1 MSYIYLDESG
11 RFETNKARSVVG
23 GFFCQNRDI
32 EKTEIINLL
41 KKYNIEQ
48 LHARDLNNSK
58 LANIVSQLITICKDR
73 KIEPII
79 IIPKRGFFVIN
90 DAITYINILAD
101 GISKLLVKK
110 IGVVND
116 VTIVIEKRKTSS
128 TEDYEK
134 RVEEAIE
141 KEKAI
146 NGISNKIRHTI
157 VMGNKNDVLLQVA
170 DAIVHTFF
178 RLDNDRYF
186 DDQPFDEKV
195 ANEFKEWVEPYKLY
209 LYTQSSIKDTIL
221 DMLNDGDYHK
231 ALMKYVEYKEK
242 DKSVERITDNLFER
256 LCLLPQLRLNVV
268 LQTVLNSYYDAINIY
283 RKLNEFEYEIIK
295 FLEEILPLLSQ
306 KLQQYDKKPQD
317 IEWAY
322 CYGYMILLTLY
333 NHKGDIQKFESV
345 YNDAIKFLEK
355 AFFDLDTLPYYIR
368 IRVLRGVHLTNQF
381 AFLKA
386 YEQMSNLEKNL
397 NEAFAF
403 ISEVDNNIVVK
414 PRIVG
419 EIIGTQL
426 QALMYHTLFTGGN
439 WEEVQKLSDKTI
451 ESFLYSDDKNRQYQY
466 RAQIETYAGN
476 LDKAREYLAKS
487 IQSNDKR
494 DDALLHTILQ
504 KKLSFELLHLLR
516 IWYVEEI
523 KNAAKANDIYDV
535 LTQALS
541 QNAAQINEIMGMKA
555 YPIHTILR
563 YLMVLYGLRNSK
575 ASIEKAEEFFEKA
588 NMLFKK
594 DETITIRTLQVALYY
609 DYIWV
614 FEGVLKKDIKEY
626 KKQYFIKI
634 QKLQESTQGLAVHD
648 YINKLKKE
656 CNDVPAAKW
665 NTMWYLF
672 PF

>member
-11 RFETNKARSVVG
+11 RFENNKARSVVG

-32 EKTEIINLL
+32 EKTEVINLL

-48 LHARDLNNSK
+48 LHARDLDNSK
-58 LANIVSQLITICKDR
+58 LANIMSQLIKLCKNK

-79 IIPKRGFFVIN
+79 IIPKRGFTVID
-90 DAITYINILAD
+90 DATTYINILAD

-134 RVEEAIE
+134 RVGEAIE

-146 NGISNKIRHTI
+146 NGISNNIRHTI

-170 DAIVHTFF
+170 DAIVHTFY
-178 RLDNDRYF
+178 RLDNDRNY
-186 DDQPFDEKV
+186 DSQPFDEKV

-221 DMLNDGDYHK
+221 EMINDGDYHK

-242 DKSVERITDNLFER
+242 DKSVERITDILFER
-256 LCLLPQLRLNVV
+256 LSLLPQLRLNVV

-283 RKLNEFEYEIIK
+283 RKLNEFEYEITK
-295 FLEEILPLLSQ
+295 FIEEILPLLSQ
-306 KLQQYDKKPQD
+306 KLQQYDKRPED
-317 IEWAY
+317 IIWAY

-333 NHKGDIQKFESV
+333 NHKGDIKKFESA
-345 YNDAIKFLEK
+345 YNDAGKILGK
-355 AFFDLDTLPYYIR
+355 AGFDLDTLPYYIR
-368 IRVLRGVHLTNQF
+368 INVLRGVHLTNQY
-381 AFLKA
+381 AFSKA
-386 YEQMSNLEKNL
+386 YEQMSILEKNL

-403 ISEVDNNIVVK
+403 ISEVDNNIIVK

-419 EIIGTQL
+419 EIIGTEL
-426 QALMYHTLFTGGN
+426 QALMYNTLFTGGN
-439 WEEVQKLSDKTI
+439 WEEVQKLSDRAI
-451 ESFLYSDDKNRQYQY
+451 ERFLYSDDRNRQYQY

-476 LDKAREYLAKS
+476 FDKAREYLAKS
-487 IQSNDKR
+487 IQSNDKT
-494 DDALLHTILQ
+494 DDALLQTILQ

-516 IWYVEEI
+516 IWYVEAI
-523 KNAAKANDIYDV
+523 KNAEKANDIYDI
-535 LTQALS
+535 LTRTLS

-563 YLMVLYGLRNSK
+563 YLMVLYGLRNSNK
-575 ASIEKAEEFFEKA
+575 SIEKAEEFFEKA
-588 NMLFKK
+588 NKIFGN
-594 DETITIRTLQVALYY
+594 DETITMRTLQVALYY
-609 DYIWV
+609 DYVWV

-634 QKLQESTQGLAVHD
+634 QKLQESTQGLEVHD
-648 YINKLKKE
+648 YINKLQKE
-656 CNDVPAAKW
+656 CNDTPVVKW
-665 NTMWYLF
+665 NTMWYIF